1 MRLPARRVGR
11 ALLAAIVA
19 IPTLMDA
26 PAQARPAPSAALPEA
41 YTRIAS
47 WPSSPAPATPG
58 RFLAAAGI
66 DVAADGSVFVADAGA
81 GTVHVLDASGAGLR
95 LIGRPGT
102 GPGEL
107 ASPSDVA
114 VDGGRLYVTD
124 SGNGRVQVFDAASGA
139 PLASWT
145 GLGPLHGVAVGD
157 GKVFLSDTA
166 GRRIRVHDL
175 SGAPLAS
182 WGPAGDVALNLASPR
197 GLDFE
202 GGLLYIADTTATRIV
217 LCDPSGAQVGV
228 VNRNSSNIEYD
239 GPVDVAAEDGRFY
252 FATLRR
258 LFVATARPDGTFD
271 VRNEGPYIYGGF
283 GLAVGPGAGL
293 SVTIQDGRAAVS
305 GVHHFADR
313 GDLGVATPALWG
325 DVAVPVGALDG
336 PRRIAAAGD
345 GTVYVL
351 DNWPRAQVWRADGV
365 PVGHIRVPGPT
376 DVAGDAASGDVY
388 VATGGDLRRL
398 RPDGSQAWAWT
409 PPGQGAWLLAAAATD
424 GLVAVDAGGSL
435 LARIDATGAAT
446 TTPLSGLIVDVATGG
461 GRVVVADRT
470 AAALRVIGADGVEA
484 ARWPVPTRLMRVA
497 GAPDG
502 QRWFA
507 LTADGWIWAYDNTGA
522 AVAAFDASADGAA
535 VDLAVDPTGRVLVI
549 NGDRARIDV
558 WAHDPTATPPE
569 PPAPDDRCVLRATK
583 VAGPATVRVDALV
596 TVELGLSGGCPSQS
610 VDLDLVMVIDRSGS
624 MEGPKLSAAQ
634 QAAIDFT
641 AELDFGRVRTA
652 VVAFSDAARVAQ
664 GLTNRRS
671 SLVQAIAGIR
681 PGGNTDIAAAIRE
694 AQTELAGPRGRSG
707 APDVVVLMTDGKPN
721 STVEANAARTAAAAA
736 RDAGIALYT
745 IGLGGDVDAALLAEL
760 AGAGDRSFTV
770 PSQAELSRI
779 YTLIARRLSTSV
791 LLERI
796 EVVDELPADM
806 RYEAGSAVPPAAVN
820 GAELRW
826 SLAAVPAS
834 GFTLRYQVR
843 PQRWGVRPT
852 NVRATGAYTDGMGY
866 GGRVVFPVP
875 TVEVLGDHRAFLP
888 VLFRTQCPQ
897 QRTDVVLAIDTSSS
911 MQELDATGAT
921 LLAGAKAAAKVF
933 VGVLA
938 LPADQAAIVSFN
950 ANAALVQP
958 LTGDGARLVA
968 RIDGLASAP
977 GTRIDRGLATA
988 LAELSSPR
996 RRPDNLPVVILLTDG
1011 RPQGGTEADTA
1022 AIAQQLRDAGNL
1034 VYTIGLGPD
1043 VDGGFLIGLA
1053 GAPERY
1059 LHAPTPQQ
1067 LAEIYRRIAL
1077 SLPCR

>member
-1 MRLPARRVGR
+1 MMVLSGGRTGR
-11 ALLAAIVA
+11 AILAAATVLLAVGPGGRTASA
-19 IPTLMDA
+19 
-26 PAQARPAPSAALPEA
+26 APSALPEA

-47 WPSSPAPATPG
+47 WPSSPAAPTAG

-66 DVAADGSVFVADAGA
+66 DVAADGTIYVADAAA
-81 GTVHVLDASGAGLR
+81 GTVHVLDATGAGLR
-95 LIGRPGT
+95 LIGRPGSA
-102 GPGEL
+102 PGEL
-107 ASPSDVA
+107 AAPSDVA

-124 SGNGRVQVFDAASGA
+124 TGNGRVQVFDAATGA
-139 PLASWT
+139 SLAVWP
-145 GLGPLHGVAVGD
+145 GVGPLHGVAVGD

-166 GRRIRVHDL
+166 GRRILVRDL

-182 WGPAGDVALNLASPR
+182 WGAGGDVALDLDRPR
-197 GLDFE
+197 GLDHH
-202 GGLLYIADTTATRIV
+202 GGRLYIADTAATRV
-217 LCDPSGAQVGV
+217 VVCDAAGV
-228 VNRNSSNIEYD
+228 AVAVVDRNSANIEYD
-239 GPVDVAAEDGRFY
+239 GPVDVSAEDGRFF
-252 FATLRR
+252 FATARR
-258 LFVATARPDGTFD
+258 LFVATSLPDGTFD
-271 VRNEGPYIYGGF
+271 VQSRGPYVYGGF

-293 SVTIQDGRAAVS
+293 SVTVQDGRAAVT
-305 GVHHFADR
+305 GIHHFADR
-313 GDLGVATPALWG
+313 DDLGVAMPELWG

-345 GTVYVL
+345 GTVYLL

-365 PVGHIRVPGPT
+365 PLGHIRILGPT
-376 DVAGDAASGDVY
+376 DVAGDAASSDVY
-388 VATGGDLRRL
+388 VATGGDLRRV

-424 GLVAVDAGGSL
+424 GLVAVDAGGGL

-446 TTPLSGLIVDVATGG
+446 TTPLAGVIVDVATGG

-470 AAALRVIGADGVEA
+470 AAALRVIAADGSEA

-507 LTADGWIWAYDNTGA
+507 LTADGWIWAYDNTGTPL
-522 AVAAFDASADGAA
+522 AAFDASADGAA
-535 VDLAVDPTGRVLVI
+535 VDLAVDPTGRVLVV

-558 WAHDPTATPPE
+558 WAHDPGATPPD
-569 PPAPDDRCVLRATK
+569 PPSPDDRCLLRTTK
-583 VAGPATVRVDALV
+583 VAGPATVRVDAPV

-641 AELDFGRVRTA
+641 AELDFARVRTA

-664 GLTNRRS
+664 GLTNRRN

-681 PGGNTDIAAAIRE
+681 PGGNTDIAAAISE

-707 APDVVVLMTDGKPN
+707 APDVIVLMTDGKPN
-721 STVEANAARTAAAAA
+721 SAVEANAARRAATAV

-745 IGLGGDVDAALLAEL
+745 IGLGGDVDAALLTEL
-760 AGAGDRSFTV
+760 AGADDRSFTV
-770 PSQAELSRI
+770 PSQAELGRI

-806 RYEAGSAVPPAAVN
+806 RYEPDSAVPPAAVS
-820 GAELRW
+820 GRELRW
-826 SLAAVPAS
+826 SLAAVPAA
-834 GFTLRYQVR
+834 GFRLRYQVR

-852 NVRATGAYTDGMGY
+852 NVQASGTYTDGMGY
-866 GGRVVFPVP
+866 GGRVDFPVP
-875 TVEVLGDHRAFLP
+875 TVEVLGDHRAVLP
-888 VLFRTQCPQ
+888 ILFRTQCPQ

-911 MQELDATGAT
+911 MQALDATGAT
-921 LLAGAKAAAKVF
+921 LLAGAQQAARAF
-933 VGVLA
+933 VGLLA
-938 LPADQAAIVSFN
+938 LPADQAAVVSFN
-950 ANAALVQP
+950 AAAAVVQP
-958 LTGDGARLVA
+958 LTGDGRQIAASIDRLT
-968 RIDGLASAP
+968 SAP
-977 GTRIDRGLATA
+977 GTRIDRGLAAA
-988 LAELSSPR
+988 LAELGSPR
-996 RRPDNLPVVILLTDG
+996 RKPGNLPVVILLTDG
-1011 RPQGGTEADTA
+1011 RPQGGTEADTVA
-1022 AIAQQLRDAGNL
+1022 VARALRDSGAI

-1043 VDGGFLIGLA
+1043 VDGSFLIGLA
-1053 GAPERY
+1053 GAVDRY